1 VNFYKHH
8 LGDYAAATMHLS
20 WDEDCAY
27 RRLLDQYYKRE
38 APIPADLNEA
48 CRLARATNSSQKK
61 AVQVVL
67 KEFFALQE
75 DGWHQKRCDE
85 EVAAAVES
93 GDEREARLENER
105 ERQRRHREERK
116 DLFSKLREMDVSPP
130 YDTKTETL
138 RELLVTHLSQD
149 LSRVTAADV
158 SQPVTRTAT
167 AIQTPEAISHKPDT
181 SKRQE
186 EEARASR
193 LPTDWGLTDSRKAIA
208 ESERLDPVRTHQKF
222 TDHWRAA
229 SGANARKRD
238 WEAAWRNWCRN
249 EADRKT
255 APKVNGSNAH
265 REELGKFDRIMARS
279 HAQQTFNADGKPV
292 DENGNVIPF

>member
-8 LGDYAAATMHLS
+8 LGDYAAATTHLS

-27 RRLLDQYYKRE
+27 RRLMDQYYKRE
-38 APIPADLNEA
+38 VPIPSDIKDA
-48 CRLARATNSSQKK
+48 CRLARATTPSQRK
-61 AVQVVL
+61 AVESVL
-67 KEFFALQE
+67 KEFFTHDA

-85 EVAAAVES
+85 EITNASQQAATNRRIAE
-93 GDEREARLENER
+93 EREARKRPRIVHEPLDASLNESCTNRSPATSGER
-105 ERQRRHREERK
+105 E
-116 DLFSKLREMDVSPP
+116 P
-130 YDTKTETL
+130 
-138 RELLVTHLSQD
+138 
-149 LSRVTAADV
+149 
-158 SQPVTRTAT
+158 
-167 AIQTPEAISHKPDT
+167 IQTPDSRLHKPDS
-181 SKRQE
+181 SKKQE

-193 LPTDWGLTDSRKAIA
+193 LPTDWGLTDARKAVA

-222 TDHWRAA
+222 TDHWRSA

-238 WEAAWRNWCRN
+238 WDAAWRNWCRN